1 SRVQRHC
8 RLHASDGRDRGRGHD
23 ARHRGR
29 GCASCHRHEHDR
41 AREHGCDHVR
51 RGHGYGGSRRR
62 GRDHAGRSDRADDRG
77 HGHDGGCAGCHQR

>member
-1 SRVQRHC
+1 
-8 RLHASDGRDRGRGHD
+8 
-23 ARHRGR
+23 GR

-77 HGHDGGCAGCHQR
+77 HGHDGGCAGCHQRERGHAHGDVRDRVNARPSSS